1 MQTIKK
7 IKVARTDKT
16 TRGASLRSHVR
27 LDKINNLSFS
37 FRFVFDE
44 ALQLKKA
51 PIVEPSIESSAL
63 ANLSDSLEVFHNNR
77 VSIADNTLA
86 NNMVVVPHKAFLS
99 ATQSSE
105 QSLGRFCAFA
115 LQPSTQVMKFSN
127 LGFRSFEKN
136 TFACYS
142 EVVYSDINTQNPV
155 ATRSWSV
162 DFSGKCDVK
171 KQFSFFI
178 SDNLKSLIVPVKVFP
193 VVFWN
198 ADLNIL
204 SFAFDES
211 SEPDFLKREG
221 KKVFVEGDR
230 TRFYN
235 GLDFELG
242 GFKIFRSLCNRFT
255 GKISRKPLPQIFI
268 NNMVK
273 PESVAYLGFKS
284 FVNSILHS
292 LLESVEHI
300 KQLLIIRN
308 FQFYGGSS
316 FHKLNAGQLIYKL
329 HAGRC
334 PVLMEVSLDSPPR

>member
-51 PIVEPSIESSAL
+51 PIVEPSIESS
-63 ANLSDSLEVFHNNR
+63 
-77 VSIADNTLA
+77 
-86 NNMVVVPHKAFLS
+86 
-99 ATQSSE
+99 E
-105 QSLGRFCAFA
+105 QSLSRFCAFA

-171 KQFSFFI
+171 
-178 SDNLKSLIVPVKVFP
+178 
-193 VVFWN
+193 
-198 ADLNIL
+198 
-204 SFAFDES
+204 
-211 SEPDFLKREG
+211 REG
-221 KKVFVEGDR
+221 KNVFVEGDR

-235 GLDFELG
+235 GLDFELET
-242 GFKIFRSLCNRFT
+242 FNFMVAAV
-255 GKISRKPLPQIFI
+255 FI
-268 NNMVK
+268 N
-273 PESVAYLGFKS
+273 
-284 FVNSILHS
+284 
-292 LLESVEHI
+292 
-300 KQLLIIRN
+300 
-308 FQFYGGSS
+308 
-316 FHKLNAGQLIYKL
+316 
-329 HAGRC
+329 
-334 PVLMEVSLDSPPR
+334 